1 MNLAIQT
8 MIRPTIQTGRALWK
22 MVRGKPV
29 VFIDDPPQPG
39 PRYGHGNPP
48 HPALLA
54 LIERGRDGY
63 RKRLEGFLRL
73 QDKLRRIPVN
83 ADSAQADNATPHW
96 NNPWF
101 PGLDAVAL
109 SGLIADTKPA
119 TYLEIGSGFSTLFA
133 RQAITDLGHTCQIIS
148 IDPEPRAAIDAV
160 CDHVYRSPVE
170 SVGLEVFDSLQPGDI
185 LFVDS
190 SHRVFMNS
198 DVEVIFLDVLPRLKP
213 GVLVH
218 FHDIWLPYD
227 YPERWVDRYYS
238 EQYMLAAL
246 LLFGDQYEI
255 VLPNRFITEDQELG
269 DVLSPLWNSA
279 ELAGAPTQGGSF
291 WIRRKEVS

>member
-1 MNLAIQT
+1 MNLAIQAI
-8 MIRPTIQTGRALWK
+8 IRPTIHTGRALWK
-22 MVRGKPV
+22 MVRGRPV

-63 RKRLEGFLRL
+63 RERLEGFLRL
-73 QDKLRRIPVN
+73 QDKLRRIPVH
-83 ADSAQADNATPHW
+83 ADGAQADNATPHW

-109 SGLIADTKPA
+109 SGLIADAKPA

-269 DVLSPLWNSA
+269 DVLSPLWTSA
-279 ELAGAPTQGGSF
+279 ELADAPTQGGSF

>member
-1 MNLAIQT
+1 MNLAIQS

>member
-1 MNLAIQT
+1 MNLAIQAI
-8 MIRPTIQTGRALWK
+8 IRPTIHTGRALWK
-22 MVRGKPV
+22 MVRGRPV

-73 QDKLRRIPVN
+73 QDNLRRIPVH
-83 ADSAQADNATPHW
+83 ADGAQADNATPHW

-109 SGLIADTKPA
+109 SGLIADAKPA

-148 IDPEPRAAIDAV
+148 IDPEPRAAIDDV

-269 DVLSPLWNSA
+269 DVLSPLWSSA

>member
-1 MNLAIQT
+1 MNRAIQPVT
-8 MIRPTIQTGRALWK
+8 RPTVQAGRALWK
-22 MVRGKPV
+22 MLRGRPAI
-29 VFIDDPPQPG
+29 FIDDPPQPG
-39 PRYGHGNPP
+39 PRYGYGKPP
-48 HPALLA
+48 HLCLLE
-54 LIERGRDGY
+54 LIERGRVGY

-73 QDKLRRIPVN
+73 QDKLRRIPVHISG
-83 ADSAQADNATPHW
+83 ARADNATPHW

-109 SGLIADTKPA
+109 IGMIADAKPA

-133 RQAITDLGHTCQIIS
+133 RQAITDLAQTCQIIS
-148 IDPEPRAAIDAV
+148 IDPEPRTTVDAV
-160 CDHVYRSPVE
+160 CDHVYRCPLE
-170 SVGLEVFDSLQPGDI
+170 SMGLEVFDSLQPGDI

-198 DVEVIFLDVLPRLKP
+198 DVEVIFLDVLPRLRP
-213 GVLVH
+213 GVFIH

-227 YPERWVDRYYS
+227 YPERWVVRYYS
-238 EQYMLAAL
+238 EQYMLATL

-255 VLPNRFITEDQELG
+255 VLPNRFITEDQELR
-269 DVLSPLWNSA
+269 DVLSPLWTSP
-279 ELAGAPTQGGSF
+279 ELADAPTQGGSF

>member
-1 MNLAIQT
+1 MNRAIQPMIRPAIQT
-8 MIRPTIQTGRALWK
+8 GKALWK
-22 MVRGKPV
+22 MVRGRPV

-48 HPALLA
+48 HPALLEM
-54 LIERGRDGY
+54 IERGRDGY

-73 QDKLRRIPVN
+73 QDKLRRIPVHS
-83 ADSAQADNATPHW
+83 DGDQADNTTPHW

-101 PGLDAVAL
+101 PGLDAVTL
-109 SGLIADTKPA
+109 SGLIADAKPA

-160 CDHVYRSPVE
+160 CDYVYRSPVE

-269 DVLSPLWNSA
+269 DVLSPLWTSP

-291 WIRRKEVS
+291 WIRRKEVG

>member
-1 MNLAIQT
+1 MNLAIQS

-22 MVRGKPV
+22 MQRGRPV
-29 VFIDDPPQPG
+29 VSIDDPPQ
-39 PRYGHGNPP
+39 
-48 HPALLA
+48 
-54 LIERGRDGY
+54 
-63 RKRLEGFLRL
+63 
-73 QDKLRRIPVN
+73 
-83 ADSAQADNATPHW
+83 
-96 NNPWF
+96 
-101 PGLDAVAL
+101 
-109 SGLIADTKPA
+109 
-119 TYLEIGSGFSTLFA
+119 
-133 RQAITDLGHTCQIIS
+133 
-148 IDPEPRAAIDAV
+148 PEPRAAIDAV